1 MTMVAKYTSRASVPG
16 GTGEKPVSLSLA
28 TSPLSGAG
36 EGLTQAATAL
46 DAAATR
52 IQTRE
57 DVINSQ
63 RAMELFTQN
72 EDLEYE
78 KFQKEADLLNTS
90 SVSTYQEGLRKRIE
104 NATTAF
110 PLSASALA
118 QSQSDIRAA
127 GSTYFRNMLKTSL
140 TAQETYTVNGTI
152 SALNSK
158 LLPFDGDPNMDQV
171 KIDQQKAI
179 VLQTVAERSVNL
191 NSLKEQELIKE
202 GNAKVYN
209 NAFNSYFASGNLTE
223 AKKLINSEDYRLSV
237 DDAQYRASA
246 KTLLDEEKSQRAGY
260 DAGVKF
266 LQEKAVILGRPIS
279 SFTERERATWAAAGS
294 ASIKLNPAEK
304 AAEWARNNKD
314 IPPPPELVDSWITGK
329 ETPASRIIQTNALL
343 RSLGQPPLNDE
354 QLQRFNDVEKAAGK
368 TSENERRMDFLVQ
381 NSRAYRL
388 GQLNP
393 ENAQTFEMLAQD
405 EYESNVKTLTD
416 TNGDIVVVS
425 TPLDPNIQAALVQQG
440 FKLQEPVRV
449 TEKRVLNYTA
459 PEVPESQTVFGM
471 YKAAVGVGPG
481 IMTAALNIPFLGE
494 NVSGESEIAQ
504 TAIRNSTRRLVTALQ
519 NNPKFSEKERES
531 IEKEINLDPKA
542 FTTAKAFFSR
552 MVAIQSSVNRMIGEK
567 YAIIYSN
574 ASKADK
580 DIAGT
585 QLVALLNY
593 DKVMGM
599 PVVVSGRDDPRL
611 GELEE
616 GATFVDSATGDIRIV
631 KRQQ

>member
-1 MTMVAKYTSRASVPG
+1 MAMVPQYTNKVSVPG
-16 GTGEKPVSLSLA
+16 NTGMQPVSLSLA
-28 TSPLSGAG
+28 SSPLEGVG
-36 EGLTQAATAL
+36 EGLTKIAVPL
-46 DAAATR
+46 EAAADR
-52 IQTRE
+52 IQSRE

-90 SVSTYQEGLRKRIE
+90 SVSAYQEGLKKRIE

-118 QSQSDIRAA
+118 QSQSNIGAA

-140 TAQETYTVNGTI
+140 ASQETYTVNGVKT
-152 SALNSK
+152 ALESN
-158 LLPFDGDPNMDQV
+158 LLPFDSDPKMDES
-171 KIDQQKAI
+171 KIKQQKAI

-191 NSLKEQELIKE
+191 STLKEQELIKE
-202 GNAKVYN
+202 GNARVYN

-237 DDAQYRASA
+237 DDAQYKTSA
-246 KTLLDEEKSQRAGY
+246 KTVLDEEKSQRAGY
-260 DAGVKF
+260 DAGVKE
-266 LQEKAVILGRPIS
+266 LQKQAAILGVPVS
-279 SFTERERATWAAAGS
+279 SFTPAERRIFSKLGS
-294 ASIKLNPAEK
+294 SNIKKTPAEK
-304 AAEWARNNKD
+304 AAEWARDNN

-329 ETPASRIIQTNALL
+329 ETPASRIIQTNAILK
-343 RSLGQPPLNDE
+343 SLNMPPMNNE
-354 QLQRFNDVEKAAGK
+354 QLQRLNEVEKAAGK
-368 TSENERRMDFLVQ
+368 TSENERRVNFLIL
-381 NSRAYRL
+381 NTGMYAA
-388 GQLNP
+388 GQLS
-393 ENAQTFEMLAQD
+393 EQDKSRFEILAQE
-405 EYESNVKTLTD
+405 EYDSNVKTMPD
-416 TNGDIVVVS
+416 SNGNIVVVS
-425 TPLDPNIQAALVQQG
+425 TPLNINIKAALDKQG
-440 FKLQEPVRV
+440 FKIQEPGRV
-449 TEKRVLNYTA
+449 TEKQVLDYKA

-471 YKAAVGVGPG
+471 YKSAVGVGPG

-494 NVSGESEIAQ
+494 EVSGESEIAQ

-531 IEKEINLDPKA
+531 IEKEINLDPKT

-567 YAIIYSN
+567 HAIIYSN

-599 PVVVSGRDDPRL
+599 PVVVSGPDDPKL
-611 GELEE
+611 GELED